1 MSCNQNYYIMND
13 QKTFTSTGYYHSI
26 GVYSRSDRQ
35 HLCTL
40 RMGIVTNLSRAEK
53 FREQLAIDNP
63 DKFFTSSFNT
73 SEQEFGLPFNLESDV

>member
-1 MSCNQNYYIMND
+1 MEEKKS
-13 QKTFTSTGYYHSI
+13 FTPVGYYHSI

-35 HLCTL
+35 FLCTL

-73 SEQEFGLPFNLESDV
+73 SEQEFDLPFNSETNV

>member
-1 MSCNQNYYIMND
+1 MEEKKS
-13 QKTFTSTGYYHSI
+13 FTPVGYYHSI

-53 FREQLAIDNP
+53 MREQLAIDNP
-63 DKFFTSSFNT
+63 DKLFTSSFNT
-73 SEQEFGLPFNLESDV
+73 SEQEFELPFKSESDV

>member
-1 MSCNQNYYIMND
+1 MEEKKS
-13 QKTFTSTGYYHSI
+13 FTPVGYYHSI

-73 SEQEFGLPFNLESDV
+73 SEQEFDLPFNSETYV

>member
-1 MSCNQNYYIMND
+1 MKEE
-13 QKTFTSTGYYHSI
+13 KTFTPIGYYHSI
-26 GVYSRSDRQ
+26 GVYSRSDRH

-63 DKFFTSSFNT
+63 DKLFTFLFST
-73 SEQEFGLPFNLESDV
+73 SEQELGLPFNSESDV

>member
-1 MSCNQNYYIMND
+1 MEEKKS
-13 QKTFTSTGYYHSI
+13 FTPVGYYHSI

-35 HLCTL
+35 FLCTL

-53 FREQLAIDNP
+53 LREQLAIDNP

-73 SEQEFGLPFNLESDV
+73 SEQEFDLPFNSETYV

>member
-1 MSCNQNYYIMND
+1 MND
-13 QKTFTSTGYYHSI
+13 QKKTFTSSGYYHSI

-53 FREQLAIDNP
+53 FREQLATDNP

-73 SEQEFGLPFNLESDV
+73 SEQEFDLPFNSESDV

>member
-1 MSCNQNYYIMND
+1 MEEKKS
-13 QKTFTSTGYYHSI
+13 FTPVGYYHSI

-73 SEQEFGLPFNLESDV
+73 SEQEFDLPFNSETNV

>member
-1 MSCNQNYYIMND
+1 MND
-13 QKTFTSTGYYHSI
+13 QKTFTPTGYYHSI

-35 HLCTL
+35 LLCTL

-73 SEQEFGLPFNLESDV
+73 AEQEFDLPFKVQCDE